1 MNNDDVVKTLN
12 ELIETSKDGQL
23 GFEKSAEQ
31 VKDTELAALLRQRA
45 VECRQ
50 AATELQ
56 AQVSQYGGSPETSG
70 SASGALHRT
79 WVQVRSSLSAMSD
92 HAVLDECER
101 GEDHALASYRD
112 ALKTELPATLRTLVE
127 RQLDGVQR
135 NHDQI
140 KALRDRLPK

>member
-1 MNNDDVVKTLN
+1 MDNNDVVKTLN

-31 VKDTELAALLRQRA
+31 VKDSELAALLRQRA

-70 SASGALHRT
+70 STTGALHRT
-79 WVQVRSSLSAMSD
+79 WVQVRSTLSTMSD

-101 GEDHALASYRD
+101 GEDHALAAYRS
-112 ALKTELPATLRTLVE
+112 AMNAELPATLRTLVQ